1 MSNKIKV
8 KFWIIFLL
16 IFSGAVFAFDPSVED
31 FIDKYQYDLYKSWMK
46 KEEFPSH
53 IKALFQ
59 KDNISKT
66 FKDSINNDIDV
77 EYDWQNWKIFNQ
89 RENLSRFRKIE
100 DKEFVK
106 CWKNLESFIYRFNC
120 SDSTFSQHF
129 METTEIKL
137 VFMNV
142 AGEKALGLL
151 RDIWKE
157 HRITILSVEHIFA
170 DNYITFK
177 IFDEK
182 ENEIIISFPAD
193 FEVIQR
199 LMKKEFTEEPSKLVK
214 KLPPKL
220 FPKKPILPSNQEIE
234 EEKRDLLKLNLSQ
247 FIAKYYKFEQ
257 SREILNNKIKDVLGF
272 FKSEFPNHKV
282 EFEDEKFDLTTN
294 PFQTNIFS
302 DLFIEV
308 SASDDGIVFLP
319 SLEYELGNKIFKM
332 KNEECIDL
340 SKLSD
345 FEIEKISPFLPQLI
359 YQHRAV
365 GSRLLNF
372 LLAADEV
379 STTLVVK
386 EEQKKIYDI
395 YSYENLLLML
405 SKYWSDRTLYFS
417 ILEVKKV
424 NNFIEFKSYLVARE
438 PETGNY
444 DLAEINFLLDENYKI
459 DLIMMF
465 LNPDLKE

>member
-8 KFWIIFLL
+8 KLWIIFLL
-16 IFSGAVFAFDPSVED
+16 IFSGSVFAFDPSVED
-31 FIDKYQYDLYKSWMK
+31 FVDKYQYDLYKSWMK
-46 KEEFPSH
+46 KGDFPSH
-53 IKALFQ
+53 IKACFQ
-59 KDNISKT
+59 KDKISKT
-66 FKDSINNDIDV
+66 FKNSLNKDIDV
-77 EYDWQNWKIFNQ
+77 EYDWQNWKIYNQ

-106 CWKNLESFIYRFNC
+106 YWKNFESFIYRFNC
-120 SDSTFSQHF
+120 SDSTFSQDF

-142 AGEKALGLL
+142 AGGKALGLL

-157 HRITILSVEHIFA
+157 HRITISSVEHIFA
-170 DNYITFK
+170 DNHITFK

-182 ENEIIISFPAD
+182 GNEIIISFPTD

-199 LMKKEFTEEPSKLVK
+199 LTKKGFPEEPSK
-214 KLPPKL
+214 
-220 FPKKPILPSNQEIE
+220 QEIE

-247 FIAKYYKFEQ
+247 FIAKYYKFKQ
-257 SREILNNKIKDVLGF
+257 SREILNNKIKDVSGF
-272 FKSEFPNHKV
+272 LKVEFPNHKV
-282 EFEDEKFDLTTN
+282 EFEDEKYDLTTN

-308 SASDDGIVFLP
+308 SANDDGIVFFP
-319 SLEYELGNKIFKM
+319 SSEYELENKIFKM
-332 KNEECIDL
+332 KNAECIDL
-340 SKLSD
+340 YKLSD
-345 FEIEKISPFLPQLI
+345 FEIEKISPFFPQLI
-359 YQHRAV
+359 YQHRAI
-365 GSRLLNF
+365 GSKLMNF
-372 LLAADEV
+372 LLAEDEV

-386 EEQKKIYDI
+386 EDQKKIYDI

-438 PETGNY
+438 PETGKY

>member
-31 FIDKYQYDLYKSWMK
+31 FIDKYQYNLYKSWMK
-46 KEEFPSH
+46 KGDFPSH
-53 IKALFQ
+53 IKAFFQ
-59 KDNISKT
+59 KDKISKT
-66 FKDSINNDIDV
+66 FKDSLNKDVGV

-106 CWKNLESFIYRFNC
+106 YWKYLESFIYRFNC
-120 SDSTFSQHF
+120 FDSTFSEDF
-129 METTEIKL
+129 LETTEIKL

-142 AGEKALGLL
+142 AEEKALGLL

-157 HRITILSVEHIFA
+157 HRIVILSIEHIFA

-177 IFDEK
+177 VFDEK
-182 ENEIIISFPAD
+182 ENEIIIAFPAA

-199 LMKKEFTEEPSKLVK
+199 LTKKEFTEEPTKLIK
-214 KLPPKL
+214 KFPEKL
-220 FPKKPILPSNQEIE
+220 LPKKPVFPSKKEIE
-234 EEKRDLLKLNLSQ
+234 EEKRDLLKLTLSK
-247 FIAKYYKFEQ
+247 FIEKYSGFKQ
-257 SREILNNKIKDVLGF
+257 SRELLNNKIKDVLGF
-272 FKSEFPNHKV
+272 FKSEFPNHKIEV
-282 EFEDEKFDLTTN
+282 KDKKYDLITN
-294 PFQTNIFS
+294 PFQTDIFS

-308 SASDDGIVFLP
+308 SVNDDGIVFLP
-319 SLEYELGNKIFKM
+319 SSEYELENKIFKM

-359 YQHRAV
+359 YQHRAI

-372 LLAADEV
+372 LLVADEV

-386 EEQKKIYDI
+386 GEQKKIYDI

-444 DLAEINFLLDENYKI
+444 DLAEINFQLNENYKI

>member
-16 IFSGAVFAFDPSVED
+16 IFSGAVFAFDPSVEN
-31 FIDKYQYDLYKSWMK
+31 FIDKYQYNLYKSWMK
-46 KEEFPSH
+46 KGDFPSH
-53 IKALFQ
+53 IKSFFQ
-59 KDNISKT
+59 KDKISKT
-66 FKDSINNDIDV
+66 FKDSLNKDIGV
-77 EYDWQNWKIFNQ
+77 EYDWQNWKIYNQ
-89 RENLSRFRKIE
+89 RENLSRFRKIDDE
-100 DKEFVK
+100 EFVK
-106 CWKNLESFIYRFNC
+106 YWKYLESFIYRFNC
-120 SDSTFSQHF
+120 SDSTFSEDF
-129 METTEIKL
+129 IETTEIKL

-157 HRITILSVEHIFA
+157 HRIAILSVEHIFA

-177 IFDEK
+177 VFDEK
-182 ENEIIISFPAD
+182 RNEIIISFPAA

-199 LMKKEFTEEPSKLVK
+199 LTKKKFPAEPAKLIK
-214 KLPPKL
+214 KLPPKP
-220 FPKKPILPSNQEIE
+220 FPKKPVFPSKKEIE
-234 EEKRDLLKLNLSQ
+234 EENKDLLKLTLSQ
-247 FIAKYYKFEQ
+247 FIEKYYRFKQ
-257 SREILNNKIKDVLGF
+257 SRELLNNKIKDVSGF

-282 EFEDEKFDLTTN
+282 EFEDEKYDLTTS
-294 PFQTNIFS
+294 PFQTDIFS

-308 SASDDGIVFLP
+308 SANNDGIKFLP
-319 SLEYELGNKIFKM
+319 SLDYELEGKIFRM

-359 YQHRAV
+359 YQHRAI

-372 LLAADEV
+372 LSVADEV

-405 SKYWSDRTLYFS
+405 SKYWSDRIIYFS

-424 NNFIEFKSYLVARE
+424 NNFIEFKSYLVAGE
-438 PETGNY
+438 PETGKY
-444 DLAEINFLLDENYKI
+444 DLAEINFQLDENYKI

>member
-8 KFWIIFLL
+8 KFWIIFLM
-16 IFSGAVFAFDPSVED
+16 IFSGSVFAFDPSDED

-46 KEEFPSH
+46 KGDFPSH

-66 FKDSINNDIDV
+66 FKDSLNKDIGV
-77 EYDWQNWKIFNQ
+77 EYDWQNWKIYNQ

-106 CWKNLESFIYRFNC
+106 YWKNFESFIYCFNC
-120 SDSTFSQHF
+120 SDSTFSHDLL
-129 METTEIKL
+129 ETTEIKL

-157 HRITILSVEHIFA
+157 HRIAILSVEHIFA

-182 ENEIIISFPAD
+182 ENEIIVSFPVA
-193 FEVIQR
+193 FEVIQK
-199 LMKKEFTEEPSKLVK
+199 LSKMEFPEEPSKLIK

-220 FPKKPILPSNQEIE
+220 FPQKPVLPSNQEIE

-247 FIAKYYKFEQ
+247 FIAKYYRFKQ
-257 SREILNNKIKDVLGF
+257 PREILNNKIKDVLGF
-272 FKSEFPNHKV
+272 LTVEFPNHKV
-282 EFEDEKFDLTTN
+282 EFEDEKYDLITN
-294 PFQTNIFS
+294 PFQTNILS

-308 SASDDGIVFLP
+308 SVNNDGIVFLP
-319 SLEYELGNKIFKM
+319 SSEYEIENKILKM
-332 KNEECIDL
+332 KNDEYIDL

-359 YQHRAV
+359 YQHRAI

-372 LLAADEV
+372 LLAEDEV

-395 YSYENLLLML
+395 YSYENLLLMF
-405 SKYWSDRTLYFS
+405 SKYWSNRTLYFS

-424 NNFIEFKSYLVARE
+424 NNFIEFKSYLVAKE
-438 PETGNY
+438 PETGKY
-444 DLAEINFLLDENYKI
+444 DLAEINFLLDENFKI

>member
-16 IFSGAVFAFDPSVED
+16 VFSGSVFAFDPSVED

-46 KEEFPSH
+46 KGDFPSH
-53 IKALFQ
+53 IKVFFQ
-59 KDNISKT
+59 KDKVSKT
-66 FKDSINNDIDV
+66 FKDSLNKDIGV
-77 EYDWQNWKIFNQ
+77 EYDWQNWKIYDQ

-106 CWKNLESFIYRFNC
+106 YWKNFESFIYSFNC
-120 SDSTFSQHF
+120 SDSTFSRDF
-129 METTEIKL
+129 LETTEIKL

-142 AGEKALGLL
+142 AGKKALGLL

-177 IFDEK
+177 IFDGK
-182 ENEIIISFPAD
+182 ENEIIISFPAA

-199 LMKKEFTEEPSKLVK
+199 LMKKEFPEEPSKLIK
-214 KLPPKL
+214 KLPEKL
-220 FPKKPILPSNQEIE
+220 FPKKPVFPSNQEIE
-234 EEKRDLLKLNLSQ
+234 EEKRDLLKLTLSQ
-247 FIAKYYKFEQ
+247 FIAKYYKFKQ
-257 SREILNNKIKDVLGF
+257 SREILNNKIRDVLGF
-272 FKSEFPNHKV
+272 FKSEFPFHKIEV
-282 EFEDEKFDLTTN
+282 KDKKYDLTRN

-308 SASDDGIVFLP
+308 SANDDGIVFLP
-319 SLEYELGNKIFKM
+319 SSEYELENKIFKT
-332 KNEECIDL
+332 KNAECIDL

-345 FEIEKISPFLPQLI
+345 FEIEKISPFIPQLI
-359 YQHRAV
+359 YQHRAI
-365 GSRLLNF
+365 GSKLMNF

-386 EEQKKIYDI
+386 EKPKKIYDI

-405 SKYWSDRTLYFS
+405 SKYWSERTLYFS

-438 PETGNY
+438 PETGKY